1 MAIPGK
7 SGGISIPFWNG
18 RRAAIGVHSCPGPK
32 RRTFISRGFFSRCF
46 NASSPEGDDMKRRE
60 FLKISGGLSAQV
72 MVGGSLLAVR
82 RAEADTGLPIA
93 ALKAALDPK
102 KDMVLI
108 PVTKTSRQYD
118 ISFSKRTQLTPRVRV
133 VSGSAA
139 AVSTTILWAL
149 NNGLGFAIRSG
160 GHSYEGFSQSP
171 DLVIDVRG
179 MKGIKLAGDK
189 KSVAI
194 GSGSSLGSVYGAL
207 ASSHLAIP
215 AGSCFPVGVAGHS
228 LGGGFGLLGR
238 PFGLACDSIL
248 SMEMVDAS
256 GQVRNVSEQENPDL
270 FWALRGGGNGNFGVV
285 TNFKYRTSAVNMVTR
300 FGITWNK
307 PIAQAAKIV
316 QAWQQWLEDLPPA
329 ITGTL
334 HLDKAAG
341 GQIRVHMAGLSVESE
356 SKLKV
361 ELKRL
366 QKLAGPADEI
376 ATKTQAFKDA
386 ATVFNGNGPDF
397 VFMKAKSDY
406 ITEPLTDQGILA
418 LLGNLQKA
426 AAPIS
431 VLCDTYGG
439 AINKV
444 ASDATAFVHRGKT
457 KYVIQYYKEW
467 EQAGGSDA
475 KIAVMRTLYESMR
488 PYVSGG
494 AYVNYCDLDLGDS
507 YAKAYWGDNLP
518 RLMKIKGVVDPN
530 NIFKHA
536 QSVPLS

>member
-1 MAIPGK
+1 
-7 SGGISIPFWNG
+7 
-18 RRAAIGVHSCPGPK
+18 
-32 RRTFISRGFFSRCF
+32 
-46 NASSPEGDDMKRRE
+46 MKRRD
-60 FLKISGGLSAQV
+60 FLKASGGLSAQII
-72 MVGGSLLAVR
+72 VGSSLLAVS

-102 KDMVLI
+102 KDLVLI
-108 PVTKTSRQYD
+108 PGDKAYAVKNA
-118 ISFSKRTQLTPRVRV
+118 SFNKRVQIAPRVRV
-133 VSGSAA
+133 IAGSAK

-149 NNGLGFAIRSG
+149 NNRVAFALRSG

-179 MKGIKLAGDK
+179 MAAIELSGDK
-189 KSVAI
+189 KSVSV
-194 GSGSSLGSVYGAL
+194 GSGSTLGSVYKAL
-207 ASSHLAIP
+207 WPSHLAIP

-248 SMEMVDAS
+248 SMEVVDAS
-256 GQVRNVSEQENPDL
+256 GKILTVSEQENPDL
-270 FWALRGGGNGNFGVV
+270 FWALRGGGNGSFGVV
-285 TNFKYRTSAVNMVTR
+285 TNFNFRTSPVNMVAR
-300 FGITWNK
+300 FGITWSK

-316 QAWQQWLEDLPPA
+316 QAWQQWLGDLPPA

-341 GQIRVHMAGLSVESE
+341 GEIKVHMAGLSVDSE

-366 QKLAGPADEI
+366 QTLAGAVAQI
-376 ATKTQAFKDA
+376 ATITQPFKNA
-386 ATVFNGNGPDF
+386 ATLFNGDGPDF
-397 VFMKAKSDY
+397 IFMKAKSDY
-406 ITEPLTDQGILA
+406 LTEPMTDQGILT
-418 LLGNLQKA
+418 LLRGLQNA
-426 AAPIS
+426 AVPIS

-439 AINKV
+439 AINNL

-457 KYVIQYYKEW
+457 QYVIQYYKEW
-467 EQAGGSDA
+467 PSAGASNA
-475 KIAVMRTLYESMR
+475 NIAAMRTLYTSMR
-488 PYVSGG
+488 PFVSGG
-494 AYVNYCDLDLGDS
+494 CYVNYCDLDLGDG

-518 RLMKIKGVVDPN
+518 RLMKIKAEVDPKN
-530 NIFKHA
+530 VFKHA